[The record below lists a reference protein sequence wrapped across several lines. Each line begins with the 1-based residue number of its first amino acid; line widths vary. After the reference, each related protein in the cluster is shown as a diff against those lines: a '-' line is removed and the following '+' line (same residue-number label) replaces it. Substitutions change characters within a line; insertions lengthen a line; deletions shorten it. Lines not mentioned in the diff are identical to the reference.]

1 VLSRSDKVSV
11 TLNTSNIYKKL
22 ILFGNQQTNGLRSSS
37 GVKYQFTDLLWDKS
51 SSTAINCLESAL
63 RSQSNDFN
71 NTGVGEEHFSGLN
84 IRRKKALR
92 RKEQWLKSG

>member
-22 ILFGNQQTNGLRSSS
+22 ILFGNQQTKGLRS
-37 GVKYQFTDLLWDKS
+37 KYQFSDLLWDKS
-51 SSTAINCLESAL
+51 NSTAINCLESAL
-63 RSQSNDFN
+63 RSQSNDFY